1 MWEIVNYNFYS
12 AHATFDFAD
21 VIFTLPNEPG
31 CICQNPK
38 FWLCYTIEKKAG
50 SNSESSG
57 LTEVKQPF
65 QSCLIGFFC
74 GFLCSESKKLNVC

>member
-1 MWEIVNYNFYS
+1 MWEIVNYNFSS

-38 FWLCYTIEKKAG
+38 FWLCYFLGFTRLHRVRPDLRG
-50 SNSESSG
+50 SKFR
-57 LTEVKQPF
+57 LPF
-65 QSCLIGFFC
+65 RRGRY
-74 GFLCSESKKLNVC
+74 